1 MGTGS
6 SSVSEGYPGPEVR
19 ENIGGT
25 ASSFD

>member
-6 SSVSEGYPGPEVR
+6 RPGSEGYPGPEVR

-25 ASSFD
+25 ASVVG